1 MKKVNISHLNM
12 NNNVNIYIDIY
23 VFEIYIFHTNMH
35 VNKYQQLKALYE
47 RKKSHVYLPI
57 YFHLS

>member
-35 VNKYQQLKALYE
+35 VNKHQQLLNDPRRSEE
-47 RKKSHVYLPI
+47 RR
-57 YFHLS
+57 